1 MVFSIFFLFR
11 IVFKKITHL
20 FAYITGGND
29 GTLQNLKVNNNTEHE
44 VRKHCNSLA
53 ALLLSFGCKEVLK
66 VGLFHGF
73 YGDMSHTDQLSV
85 AFATFWGFSLVVR
98 GRWLEM
104 LLAKVTGCDWLWL
117 NAGVHKAFGNNEM
130 WLITRW
136 CGTFPPLLYQH
147 LVLYCNL
154 IYVSVF
160 LTLEI
165 T

>member
-85 AFATFWGFSLVVR
+85 AFATF
-98 GRWLEM
+98 
-104 LLAKVTGCDWLWL
+104 
-117 NAGVHKAFGNNEM
+117 
-130 WLITRW
+130 
-136 CGTFPPLLYQH
+136 
-147 LVLYCNL
+147 
-154 IYVSVF
+154 
-160 LTLEI
+160 
-165 T
+165 